1 MIITQN
7 SVLSGAPTPQELE
20 LINSY
25 TVKPLKAEEVY
36 TFGIV
41 LCDNEI
47 DRDFERFD
55 IPALE
60 KLTGLFVGKTGIFD
74 HSMSGRDQTA
84 RIFSCRVETDENK
97 VTSAGEKYTKLCAR
111 AYMPRSEKNAALI
124 EEIDAGIKK
133 ETSVGCSVGRSVC
146 SVCGKDGR
154 TEPCAHIKGRE
165 YGGKLCHRILCDPTD
180 AYEWSFV
187 AVPAQPAAGVTKS
200 YRADEQTVKTVKRLS
215 CANGGMTL
223 TKAEAAGT
231 LRLHRRAREARPRGQ
246 GVPRGVNMRCDTH
259 GCGGSARYARRES
272 LSDMRHARSRAA
284 QRAEKSVFG
293 RRKAQQPALAQ
304 KYRGPFGQQRVQNLK
319 EDIYVS
325 FN

>member
-1 MIITQN
+1 MITTQN
-7 SVLSGAPTPQELE
+7 SVLSGTPTPQELE

-60 KLTGLFVGKTGIFD
+60 KLAGLFVGKTGIFD

-223 TKAEAAGT
+223 TKAEAAG
-231 LRLHRRAREARPRGQ
+231 LYGYIDELEKLAREG
-246 GVPRGVNMRCDTH
+246 
-259 GCGGSARYARRES
+259 
-272 LSDMRHARSRAA
+272 RS
-284 QRAEKSVFG
+284 KV
-293 RRKAQQPALAQ
+293 L
-304 KYRGPFGQQRVQNLK
+304 
-319 EDIYVS
+319 
-325 FN
+325 

>member
-1 MIITQN
+1 MITTQS

-20 LINSY
+20 LINNY
-25 TVKPLKAEEVY
+25 TVKPLSADEVY

-60 KLTGLFVGKTGIFD
+60 KLAELFVGKTGIFD

-84 RIFSCRVETDENK
+84 RIFSCRVETDESK
-97 VTSAGEKYTKLCAR
+97 VISAGEKYTKLCAR

-146 SVCGKDGR
+146 SICGKDGR
-154 TEPCAHIKGRE
+154 TDPCDHIKGRE

-200 YRADEQTVKTVKRLS
+200 YRCLLYTSDAADE
-215 CANGGMTL
+215 
-223 TKAEAAGT
+223 
-231 LRLHRRAREARPRGQ
+231 
-246 GVPRGVNMRCDTH
+246 
-259 GCGGSARYARRES
+259 
-272 LSDMRHARSRAA
+272 
-284 QRAEKSVFG
+284 
-293 RRKAQQPALAQ
+293 
-304 KYRGPFGQQRVQNLK
+304 
-319 EDIYVS
+319 
-325 FN
+325 

>member
-1 MIITQN
+1 MITTQN

-20 LINSY
+20 FINNY
-25 TVKPLKAEEVY
+25 TVKPLSADEVY

-60 KLTGLFVGKTGIFD
+60 KLAELFVGKTGIFD

-84 RIFSCRVETDENK
+84 RIFSCRVETDESK

-111 AYMPRSEKNAALI
+111 AYMPRSEKPAALI

-146 SVCGKDGR
+146 SICGKDGR
-154 TEPCAHIKGRE
+154 TDPCAHIKGRE

-215 CANGGMTL
+215 CANEGVTL
-223 TKAEAAGT
+223 TG
-231 LRLHRRAREARPRGQ
+231 
-246 GVPRGVNMRCDTH
+246 
-259 GCGGSARYARRES
+259 YARREP
-272 LSDMRHARSRAA
+272 LGDMRHPRARTA
-284 QRAEKSVFG
+284 QRAQKGFLG

-319 EDIYVS
+319 EDNYVS

>member
-1 MIITQN
+1 MITTQN

-20 LINSY
+20 LINNY
-25 TVKPLKAEEVY
+25 TVKPLSADEVY

-60 KLTGLFVGKTGIFD
+60 KLAGLFVGKTGIFD

-84 RIFSCRVETDENK
+84 RIFSCRVETDDSK

-133 ETSVGCSVGRSVC
+133 ETSVGCSVVRSVC
-146 SVCGKDGR
+146 SICGKDGR
-154 TEPCAHIKGRE
+154 TDPCAHIKGRE

-215 CANGGMTL
+215 CANEGVTL
-223 TKAEAAGT
+223 TKAEAAG
-231 LRLHRRAREARPRGQ
+231 LYGYIDELEQLAREGKEYREELICDVIRMGAAALPDMRG
-246 GVPRGVNMRCDTH
+246 
-259 GCGGSARYARRES
+259 ES
-272 LSDMRHARSRAA
+272 LSAICGTLGLEQLRELKKAFSGG
-284 QRAEKSVFG
+284 G
-293 RRKAQQPALAQ
+293 RLNSQLSSAKPETHSGNSEFR
-304 KYRGPFGQQRVQNLK
+304 
-319 EDIYVS
+319 I
-325 FN
+325 

>member
-1 MIITQN
+1 MITTQN

-20 LINSY
+20 LINNY
-25 TVKPLKAEEVY
+25 TVKPLSADEVY

-60 KLTGLFVGKTGIFD
+60 KLAELFVGKTGIFD

-146 SVCGKDGR
+146 SICGKDGR
-154 TEPCAHIKGRE
+154 TDPCAHIKGRE

-215 CANGGMTL
+215 CANEGVTL
-223 TKAEAAGT
+223 TKAEAAG
-231 LRLHRRAREARPRGQ
+231 LYGYIDELEQLAREGKEYR
-246 GVPRGVNMRCDTH
+246 
-259 GCGGSARYARRES
+259 
-272 LSDMRHARSRAA
+272 
-284 QRAEKSVFG
+284 FG
-293 RRKAQQPALAQ
+293 KHN
-304 KYRGPFGQQRVQNLK
+304 KK
-319 EDIYVS
+319 
-325 FN
+325 

>member
-1 MIITQN
+1 MITTQN

-20 LINSY
+20 LINNY
-25 TVKPLKAEEVY
+25 TVKPLSADEVY

-60 KLTGLFVGKTGIFD
+60 KLAELFVGKTGIFD

-146 SVCGKDGR
+146 SICGKDGR
-154 TEPCAHIKGRE
+154 TDPCAHIKGRE

-215 CANGGMTL
+215 CANEGVTL
-223 TKAEAAGT
+223 TKAEAAG
-231 LRLHRRAREARPRGQ
+231 LYGYIDEQR
-246 GVPRGVNMRCDTH
+246 VPRGAYMRCDTH
-259 GCGGSARYARRES
+259 GRGSSAGYARREP
-272 LSDMRHARSRAA
+272 LGDMRHPRARTA
-284 QRAEKSVFG
+284 QRAQKGFLG
-293 RRKAQQPALAQ
+293 RRKTQQPALAQ

-319 EDIYVS
+319 EDNYVS

>member
-1 MIITQN
+1 MITTQN

-20 LINSY
+20 LINNY
-25 TVKPLKAEEVY
+25 TVKPLSADEVY

-60 KLTGLFVGKTGIFD
+60 KLAELFVGKTGIFD

-133 ETSVGCSVGRSVC
+133 EDECRLLGRQKRLFNLRQGRANRSVR
-146 SVCGKDGR
+146 SHK
-154 TEPCAHIKGRE
+154 
-165 YGGKLCHRILCDPTD
+165 
-180 AYEWSFV
+180 
-187 AVPAQPAAGVTKS
+187 
-200 YRADEQTVKTVKRLS
+200 
-215 CANGGMTL
+215 
-223 TKAEAAGT
+223 
-231 LRLHRRAREARPRGQ
+231 GQ
-246 GVPRGVNMRCDTH
+246 GVRRQALPQDTL
-259 GCGGSARYARRES
+259 RP
-272 LSDMRHARSRAA
+272 D
-284 QRAEKSVFG
+284 G
-293 RRKAQQPALAQ
+293 RL
-304 KYRGPFGQQRVQNLK
+304 
-319 EDIYVS
+319 
-325 FN
+325 

>member
-1 MIITQN
+1 MITTQN

-20 LINSY
+20 LINNY
-25 TVKPLKAEEVY
+25 TVKPLSADEVY

-55 IPALE
+55 ILAL
-60 KLTGLFVGKTGIFD
+60 
-74 HSMSGRDQTA
+74 
-84 RIFSCRVETDENK
+84 
-97 VTSAGEKYTKLCAR
+97 
-111 AYMPRSEKNAALI
+111 EKNAALI

-146 SVCGKDGR
+146 SICGKDGR
-154 TEPCAHIKGRE
+154 TDPCAHIKGRE

-215 CANGGMTL
+215 CANEGVTL
-223 TKAEAAGT
+223 TKAEAAG
-231 LRLHRRAREARPRGQ
+231 LYGYIDELEQLAREGKEYREELICDVIRMGAAALPDMRG
-246 GVPRGVNMRCDTH
+246 
-259 GCGGSARYARRES
+259 ES
-272 LSDMRHARSRAA
+272 LSAICGTLGLEQLR
-284 QRAEKSVFG
+284 ELK
-293 RRKAQQPALAQ
+293 KAFSGGGKLNSQLSST
-304 KYRGPFGQQRVQNLK
+304 KLETHSGNSEFR
-319 EDIYVS
+319 I
-325 FN
+325 

>member
-1 MIITQN
+1 MITTQN

-20 LINSY
+20 LINNY
-25 TVKPLKAEEVY
+25 TVKPLSADEVY

-60 KLTGLFVGKTGIFD
+60 KLAELFVGKTGIFD

-97 VTSAGEKYTKLCAR
+97 VTSAG
-111 AYMPRSEKNAALI
+111 
-124 EEIDAGIKK
+124 AGIKK

-146 SVCGKDGR
+146 SICGKDGR
-154 TEPCAHIKGRE
+154 TDPCAHIKGRE

-215 CANGGMTL
+215 CANEGVTL
-223 TKAEAAGT
+223 TKAEAAG
-231 LRLHRRAREARPRGQ
+231 LYGYIDELEQLAREGKEYREELICDVIRMGAAALPDMRG
-246 GVPRGVNMRCDTH
+246 
-259 GCGGSARYARRES
+259 ES
-272 LSDMRHARSRAA
+272 LSAICGTLGLEQLR
-284 QRAEKSVFG
+284 ELK
-293 RRKAQQPALAQ
+293 KAFSGGGKLNSQLSSAKPETHSGNSEF
-304 KYRGPFGQQRVQNLK
+304 R
-319 EDIYVS
+319 I
-325 FN
+325 

>member
-1 MIITQN
+1 MITTQN

-20 LINSY
+20 LINNY
-25 TVKPLKAEEVY
+25 TVKPLSADEVY

-60 KLTGLFVGKTGIFD
+60 KLAELFVGKTGIFD

-133 ETSVGCSVGRSVC
+133 ETSVGCSVGRSVR
-146 SVCGKDGR
+146 SICGKRR
-154 TEPCAHIKGRE
+154 TN
-165 YGGKLCHRILCDPTD
+165 
-180 AYEWSFV
+180 
-187 AVPAQPAAGVTKS
+187 
-200 YRADEQTVKTVKRLS
+200 RA
-215 CANGGMTL
+215 M
-223 TKAEAAGT
+223 
-231 LRLHRRAREARPRGQ
+231 RPYKGQ
-246 GVPRGVNMRCDTH
+246 GVRRQALPQDTL
-259 GCGGSARYARRES
+259 RP
-272 LSDMRHARSRAA
+272 D
-284 QRAEKSVFG
+284 G
-293 RRKAQQPALAQ
+293 RL
-304 KYRGPFGQQRVQNLK
+304 
-319 EDIYVS
+319 
-325 FN
+325 

>member
-1 MIITQN
+1 MITTQN

-20 LINSY
+20 LINNY
-25 TVKPLKAEEVY
+25 TVKPLSADEVY

-60 KLTGLFVGKTGIFD
+60 KLAELFVGKTGIFD

-84 RIFSCRVETDENK
+84 RIFSCRVETDDNK

-133 ETSVGCSVGRSVC
+133 ETSVGCSVG
-146 SVCGKDGR
+146 
-154 TEPCAHIKGRE
+154 
-165 YGGKLCHRILCDPTD
+165 KLCHRILCDPTD

-200 YRADEQTVKTVKRLS
+200 YRADEQAVKTVKRLS
-215 CANGGMTL
+215 CANEGVTL
-223 TKAEAAGT
+223 TKAEAAG
-231 LRLHRRAREARPRGQ
+231 LYGYIDELEQLAREGKEYREELICDVIRMGAAALPDMRG
-246 GVPRGVNMRCDTH
+246 
-259 GCGGSARYARRES
+259 ES
-272 LSDMRHARSRAA
+272 LSAICGTLGLEQLR
-284 QRAEKSVFG
+284 ELK
-293 RRKAQQPALAQ
+293 KAFSGGGKLNSQLSSTKPETHSGNSEF
-304 KYRGPFGQQRVQNLK
+304 R
-319 EDIYVS
+319 I
-325 FN
+325 

>member
-1 MIITQN
+1 MITTQN

-25 TVKPLKAEEVY
+25 TVKPLSADEVY

-60 KLTGLFVGKTGIFD
+60 KLAELLSARRDIRPQHERQGSDGEDIFMPRRD
-74 HSMSGRDQTA
+74 GRKQSHLGG
-84 RIFSCRVETDENK
+84 R
-97 VTSAGEKYTKLCAR
+97 KYTKLCAR

-146 SVCGKDGR
+146 SICGKDGR
-154 TEPCAHIKGRE
+154 TDPCAHIKGRE

-215 CANGGMTL
+215 CANEGVTL
-223 TKAEAAGT
+223 TKAEAAG
-231 LRLHRRAREARPRGQ
+231 LYDYIDELEQLAREGKEYREELICDVIRMGAAALPDMRG
-246 GVPRGVNMRCDTH
+246 
-259 GCGGSARYARRES
+259 ES
-272 LSDMRHARSRAA
+272 LSAICGTLGLEQLRELKKAFSGG
-284 QRAEKSVFG
+284 G
-293 RRKAQQPALAQ
+293 RLNSQLSSAKPETHSGNSEFR
-304 KYRGPFGQQRVQNLK
+304 
-319 EDIYVS
+319 I
-325 FN
+325 

>member
-1 MIITQN
+1 MITTQN

-60 KLTGLFVGKTGIFD
+60 KLAELFVGKTGIFD

-154 TEPCAHIKGRE
+154 TEPCA
-165 YGGKLCHRILCDPTD
+165 P
-180 AYEWSFV
+180 
-187 AVPAQPAAGVTKS
+187 
-200 YRADEQTVKTVKRLS
+200 
-215 CANGGMTL
+215 
-223 TKAEAAGT
+223 
-231 LRLHRRAREARPRGQ
+231 
-246 GVPRGVNMRCDTH
+246 
-259 GCGGSARYARRES
+259 
-272 LSDMRHARSRAA
+272 
-284 QRAEKSVFG
+284 
-293 RRKAQQPALAQ
+293 
-304 KYRGPFGQQRVQNLK
+304 
-319 EDIYVS
+319 
-325 FN
+325 

>member
-1 MIITQN
+1 MITTQN

-20 LINSY
+20 LINNY
-25 TVKPLKAEEVY
+25 TVKPLSADEVY

-47 DRDFERFD
+47 DRDFECFD

-60 KLTGLFVGKTGIFD
+60 KLAELFVGKTGIFD

-84 RIFSCRVETDENK
+84 RIFSCRVETDDSK

-146 SVCGKDGR
+146 SICGKDGR
-154 TEPCAHIKGRE
+154 TDPCAHIKGRE

-187 AVPAQPAAGVTKS
+187 AVPAQPAAGL
-200 YRADEQTVKTVKRLS
+200 LS
-215 CANGGMTL
+215 L
-223 TKAEAAGT
+223 TART
-231 LRLHRRAREARPRGQ
+231 SRR
-246 GVPRGVNMRCDTH
+246 
-259 GCGGSARYARRES
+259 
-272 LSDMRHARSRAA
+272 
-284 QRAEKSVFG
+284 
-293 RRKAQQPALAQ
+293 
-304 KYRGPFGQQRVQNLK
+304 
-319 EDIYVS
+319 
-325 FN
+325 

>member
-1 MIITQN
+1 MITTQN

-60 KLTGLFVGKTGIFD
+60 KLAELFVGKTGIFD
-74 HSMSGRDQTA
+74 HSMSCRDQTA

-133 ETSVGCSVGRSVC
+133 ETSVGCSVGRSVS

-165 YGGKLCHRILCDPTD
+165 YGGKLCRRILCDPAD
-180 AYEWSFV
+180 AYEWSIV
-187 AVPAQPAAGVTKS
+187 AVPAPPANPGNALRMVVYTDEPGVQAYTGNFLDGTVTGKGGVTYPK
-200 YRADEQTVKTVKRLS
+200 RAAICLETQHYPDSPNKPNWPSVVLRPGETYTGHYAYKFTVVP
-215 CANGGMTL
+215 
-223 TKAEAAGT
+223 EAA
-231 LRLHRRAREARPRGQ
+231 E
-246 GVPRGVNMRCDTH
+246 
-259 GCGGSARYARRES
+259 
-272 LSDMRHARSRAA
+272 
-284 QRAEKSVFG
+284 
-293 RRKAQQPALAQ
+293 
-304 KYRGPFGQQRVQNLK
+304 
-319 EDIYVS
+319 
-325 FN
+325 